1 MIKKT
6 KYEQHIR
13 LATKILND
21 RDFLKIPKR
30 DRLGCLGALIV
41 LLRFADGRT
50 RKSYP
55 RLQTIANL
63 LGCGKNKARKSLL
76 WLKKVGIISIK
87 RLQST
92 NLYQIHPFFYVGDS
106 EVSKQVY
113 QKFQRGTSEVSNQ
126 VGINKSNLNYIY
138 IEKSNKT
145 IASIIKKYSHDK
157 ETLIDKLSALPL
169 TDLQSE
175 YNNGLNKWYMNLA
188 IKKKNGG

>member
-1 MIKKT
+1 M
-6 KYEQHIR
+6 
-13 LATKILND
+13 
-21 RDFLKIPKR
+21 IPKR
-30 DRLGCLGALIV
+30 DRLGCIGALIV

-113 QKFQRGTSEVSNQ
+113 QKFQRRTSEVSNQ
-126 VGINKSNLNYIY
+126 VGINKTIFNIS
-138 IEKSNKT
+138 KT
-145 IASIIKKYSHDK
+145 NPAIDKIIKKYGHDK
-157 ETLIDKLSALPL
+157 ETLIDQLATLPL
-169 TDLQSE
+169 PDLQSE
-175 YNNGLNKWYMNLA
+175 YNNNLNKYYMKLA
-188 IKKKNGG
+188 IEKKNGG

>member
-113 QKFQRGTSEVSNQ
+113 QKFQRRTSEVSNQ
-126 VGINKSNLNYIY
+126 VGINKTIFNIS
-138 IEKSNKT
+138 KT
-145 IASIIKKYSHDK
+145 NPTIDKIIKKYGHDK
-157 ETLIDKLSALPL
+157 ETLIDQLATLPL
-169 TDLQSE
+169 PDLQSE
-175 YNNGLNKWYMNLA
+175 YNNCLLYTSDA
-188 IKKKNGG
+188 ADE

>member
-13 LATKILND
+13 LATKIFND

-126 VGINKSNLNYIY
+126 VGINKTIFNIS
-138 IEKSNKT
+138 KT
-145 IASIIKKYSHDK
+145 NPAIDKIIKKYGHDK
-157 ETLIDKLSALPL
+157 ETLIDQLATLPL
-169 TDLQSE
+169 PDLQSE
-175 YNNGLNKWYMNLA
+175 YNNNLNKYYMKLA
-188 IKKKNGG
+188 IEKKNGG

>member
-1 MIKKT
+1 MIKKA

-145 IASIIKKYSHDK
+145 IASIIKKYGHDK

-188 IKKKNGG
+188 MKKKNGG

>member
-1 MIKKT
+1 
-6 KYEQHIR
+6 
-13 LATKILND
+13 
-21 RDFLKIPKR
+21 
-30 DRLGCLGALIV
+30 LIV

-126 VGINKSNLNYIY
+126 VGINKSNSNYIY
-138 IEKSNKT
+138 IQKSNKT

-188 IKKKNGG
+188 MKKKNGG

>member
-63 LGCGKNKARKSLL
+63 LGCGKNKVRKSLL

-126 VGINKSNLNYIY
+126 VGINKSNSNYIY

-145 IASIIKKYSHDK
+145 IASIIKKYGHDK
-157 ETLIDKLSALPL
+157 ETLIERLSALPL

-188 IKKKNGG
+188 MKKKNGG

>member
-30 DRLGCLGALIV
+30 DRLGCIGALIV

-126 VGINKSNLNYIY
+126 VGINKSNSNYIY

-145 IASIIKKYSHDK
+145 IASIIKKYGHDK

-169 TDLQSE
+169 IDLQSE

-188 IKKKNGG
+188 MKKKNGG

>member
-126 VGINKSNLNYIY
+126 VGINKSNSNYIY

-145 IASIIKKYSHDK
+145 IASIIKKYGHDK

-169 TDLQSE
+169 IDLQSE

-188 IKKKNGG
+188 MKKKNGG

>member
-106 EVSKQVY
+106 EVS
-113 QKFQRGTSEVSNQ
+113 NQ
-126 VGINKSNLNYIY
+126 VGINKPIFNIS
-138 IEKSNKT
+138 KT
-145 IASIIKKYSHDK
+145 NPAIDKIIKKYGHDK

-169 TDLQSE
+169 TDLKSE
-175 YNNGLNKWYMNLA
+175 YNNNLNKYYMKLA
-188 IKKKNGG
+188 IEKKNGG

>member
-63 LGCGKNKARKSLL
+63 LGCGKNKARKSLM

-113 QKFQRGTSEVSNQ
+113 QKFQRRTSEVSNQ
-126 VGINKSNLNYIY
+126 VGINKTNFNIISCY
-138 IEKSNKT
+138 KT
-145 IASIIKKYSHDK
+145 ISIYSCRCYCINIVCSIAN
-157 ETLIDKLSALPL
+157 T
-169 TDLQSE
+169 TGC
-175 YNNGLNKWYMNLA
+175 N
-188 IKKKNGG
+188 

>member
-1 MIKKT
+1 MIKKA

-138 IEKSNKT
+138 MEKSNKT
-145 IASIIKKYSHDK
+145 IASIIKKYGHDK

-188 IKKKNGG
+188 MKKKNGG

>member
-13 LATKILND
+13 LATKILNV

-126 VGINKSNLNYIY
+126 VGINKTIFNIS
-138 IEKSNKT
+138 KT
-145 IASIIKKYSHDK
+145 NPTIDKIIKKYGHDK
-157 ETLIDKLSALPL
+157 ETLIDQLATLPL

-188 IKKKNGG
+188 MKKKNGG

>member
-30 DRLGCLGALIV
+30 DRLGCIGALIV

-63 LGCGKNKARKSLL
+63 LGCGKNKARKSLM

-113 QKFQRGTSEVSNQ
+113 QKFQRRTSEVSNQ
-126 VGINKSNLNYIY
+126 VGINKSNFNIS
-138 IEKSNKT
+138 KSNPAIDK
-145 IASIIKKYSHDK
+145 IIKKY
-157 ETLIDKLSALPL
+157 
-169 TDLQSE
+169 
-175 YNNGLNKWYMNLA
+175 NLFSY
-188 IKKKNGG
+188 

>member
-113 QKFQRGTSEVSNQ
+113 QRRTSEVSNQ

-145 IASIIKKYSHDK
+145 IASIIKKYGHDK

-169 TDLQSE
+169 IDLQSE

-188 IKKKNGG
+188 MKKKNGG

>member
-30 DRLGCLGALIV
+30 DRLGCIGALIV
-41 LLRFADGRT
+41 LLRFADGRS

-126 VGINKSNLNYIY
+126 VGINKSNSNYIY

-145 IASIIKKYSHDK
+145 IASIIKKYGHDK

-169 TDLQSE
+169 IDLQSE

-188 IKKKNGG
+188 MKKKNGG